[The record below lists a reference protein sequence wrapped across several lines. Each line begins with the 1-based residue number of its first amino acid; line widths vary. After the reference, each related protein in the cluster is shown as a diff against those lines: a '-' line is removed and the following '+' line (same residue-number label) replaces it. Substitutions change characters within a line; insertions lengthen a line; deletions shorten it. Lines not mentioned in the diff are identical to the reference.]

1 MTNVVKT
8 ETFLQELLTQSLDP
22 VPTNITPDLPLQELG
37 IDSLELIELIF
48 KIEDTL
54 GIKIPDETVKELK
67 TVGDVIVLVD
77 RARIEQLPESEKKAL
92 V

>member
-1 MTNVVKT
+1 
-8 ETFLQELLTQSLDP
+8 
-22 VPTNITPDLPLQELG
+22 LQELG

-48 KIEDTL
+48 QIEDTI
-54 GIKIPDETVKELK
+54 GIKIPDEAVKELK

-77 RARIEQLPESEKKAL
+77 RARIEQLQESDKKAL

>member
-1 MTNVVKT
+1 MTDVVKT
-8 ETFLQELLTQSLDP
+8 ETLLQELLTQALDP
-22 VPTNITPDLPLQELG
+22 VPTNITLDLPLQELG

-48 KIEDTL
+48 QIEDTI
-54 GIKIPDETVKELK
+54 GIKISDEAVKELK

-77 RARIEQLPESEKKAL
+77 RARVEQLPESEKKAL